1 MSNLNERST
10 SWPIVPLI
18 SEITLL
24 SGGTPSMAEA
34 RYWNGDIPWV
44 SSGEMTQRRIY
55 DTELKVTEDGANDGS
70 KRIPSRTVLVVVR
83 GMSLAKEF
91 RVAITGREVTFNQ
104 DLKALL
110 PSKKIIPEF
119 LFYYLISQNQP
130 IRDSAS
136 ESAHG
141 TKKLDTQVLEE
152 WPLPLPLRKTQTK
165 IAAILGAY
173 DELIEN
179 NKGRIALLEKLTEE
193 IYREWFVRFRF
204 PGHNNVKT
212 LKGFPASWTIE
223 RVKDTIV
230 RRKFG
235 RIYREAELFSEGTVV
250 VIDQSRSDSL
260 GFYEGEP
267 QHVASPDAPIL
278 LFGDHTCKMVFMTT
292 PFSLA
297 ENVIPFVPKAGVSPY
312 FLFHL
317 LKDLAKAT
325 EYKRH
330 WTDLTT
336 REVLVPDGY
345 LQSEFENTVRQF
357 HQQICFLRQ
366 AIRTAEKIRDSLLPR
381 LISGKL
387 SVENLD
393 VQSPP
398 GLTEELDQDSDLTHH
413 A

>member
-1 MSNLNERST
+1 MT
-10 SWPIVPLI
+10 
-18 SEITLL
+18 
-24 SGGTPSMAEA
+24 EA

-44 SSGEMTQRRIY
+44 SSGEMTQRKIY
-55 DTELKVTEDGANDGS
+55 HTELKVTEDGANEGS
-70 KRIPSRTVLVVVR
+70 QRIPARTVLIVVR

-91 RVAITGREVTFNQ
+91 RVAITAREVTFNQ

-110 PSKKIIPEF
+110 PSKKITPEF

-152 WPLPLPLRKTQTK
+152 WPLPLLPRKVQEK
-165 IAAILGAY
+165 IVAILSAY

-179 NKGRIALLEKLTEE
+179 NRRRITLLEKLAEE
-193 IYREWFVRFRF
+193 IYREWFVRLRF
-204 PGHNNVKT
+204 PGHTAVKRV
-212 LKGFPASWTIE
+212 KGLPESWKAE
-223 RVKDTIV
+223 RVKEIIV

-235 RIYREAELFSEGTVV
+235 RIYRETELFSEGQIV
-250 VIDQSRSDSL
+250 VIDQSQSDLL
-260 GFYEGEP
+260 GFYDGEP
-267 QHVASPDAPIL
+267 QHEASPDAPII

-297 ENVIPFVPKAGVSPY
+297 ENVIPFVPKAGISSY

-317 LKDLAKAT
+317 LKDLAKTT

-330 WTDLTT
+330 WIDLTT
-336 REVLVPDGY
+336 REVLVPEEV
-345 LQSEFENTVRQF
+345 LQTKFDNAVKQL
-357 HQQICFLRQ
+357 HLQINLLRQ
-366 AIRTAEKIRDSLLPR
+366 AIRTAEKTRNLLLPR

-393 VQSPP
+393 IQFPP
-398 GLTEELDQDSDLTHH
+398 GMTEELGQNSDATHH